1 MIDPDAIADVHKG
14 KIKKRLEYTVYPDKE
29 IVEIEGIRYHYDFFR
44 YLGKMLAINVPFK
57 IVRRRD
63 KTLTIRRIVK

>member
-1 MIDPDAIADVHKG
+1 MIDPDSIADVHKG

-44 YLGKMLAINVPFK
+44 HLGKMLAINVPFK
-57 IVRRRD
+57 IVKR
-63 KTLTIRRIVK
+63 KGGVLSIRKIIK